1 MKVPP
6 YPSPMAGLLYSVNSE
21 VPRRKED
28 REAER
33 VLTILADEDTA
44 PSTSDL
50 PPPAR
55 PSLS

>member
-28 REAER
+28 REGRAGGGTFM
-33 VLTILADEDTA
+33 V
-44 PSTSDL
+44 
-50 PPPAR
+50 
-55 PSLS
+55 